1 MDSRQHADF
10 YLMTHQKYFPP
21 ESLPYLRDR
30 LSTLSEDRLN
40 LLSAIE
46 LKDPTLLLI
55 ISIIGGTLG
64 IDRFYLGDIGMGVLK
79 LLTGGLCGI
88 LWLVDIFLI
97 QGKTRDANIQQLTL
111 FLNQMGA

>member
-1 MDSRQHADF
+1 MDPRQRVDF

-30 LSTLSEDRLN
+30 LMMLPEDRLN
-40 LLSAIE
+40 MLAAVE
-46 LKDPTLLLI
+46 LKDPTLLLV

-64 IDRFYLGDIGMGVLK
+64 IDRFFIGDIGMGVLK

-88 LWLVDIFLI
+88 LWIVDLFLI
-97 QGKTRDANIQQLTL
+97 QGKTRDLNIQQLTM
-111 FLNQMGA
+111 FLNQLG